1 MGVSASA
8 HRVSCAHDPLK
19 PHPVR
24 QDVHS
29 AQEMTLIDCTL
40 FTERRGGRRRV
51 KTRQFARWVCEA
63 GVAHL
68 LAGGTCVCVRSDAST
83 YWKRASMCI
92 STACFVPFVSE
103 IAKKR

>member
-40 FTERRGGRRRV
+40 FTERGGG
-51 KTRQFARWVCEA
+51 EA
-63 GVAHL
+63 ADENEAICTMGV
-68 LAGGTCVCVRSDAST
+68 
-83 YWKRASMCI
+83 
-92 STACFVPFVSE
+92 
-103 IAKKR
+103 

>member
-29 AQEMTLIDCTL
+29 AQEMTLIDRTL
-40 FTERRGGRRRV
+40 FTERRGEAAGENEAICTMAV
-51 KTRQFARWVCEA
+51 LGWCCTFTR
-63 GVAHL
+63 
-68 LAGGTCVCVRSDAST
+68 GGTCVCVCVCVCSNRCK
-83 YWKRASMCI
+83 YMLEVCI
-92 STACFVPFVSE
+92 YVHVLSHLNYE
-103 IAKKR
+103 G

>member
-29 AQEMTLIDCTL
+29 AQEMTLIDRTL
-40 FTERRGGRRRV
+40 FTEHRGEAAGENEAICTMAV
-51 KTRQFARWVCEA
+51 LGWCCTFTR
-63 GVAHL
+63 
-68 LAGGTCVCVRSDAST
+68 GGTCVCVCVL
-83 YWKRASMCI
+83 KSMQVHAGSVHLC
-92 STACFVPFVSE
+92 ACLVPFE
-103 IAKKR
+103 L

>member
-29 AQEMTLIDCTL
+29 AQEMTLIDRTL
-40 FTERRGGRRRV
+40 FTERRGEAAGENEAICTMAV
-51 KTRQFARWVCEA
+51 LGWCCTFTR
-63 GVAHL
+63 
-68 LAGGTCVCVRSDAST
+68 GGTCVCVCVCVLE
-83 YWKRASMCI
+83 SMQVHAGSVHLC
-92 STACFVPFVSE
+92 ACFVPFE
-103 IAKKR
+103 L